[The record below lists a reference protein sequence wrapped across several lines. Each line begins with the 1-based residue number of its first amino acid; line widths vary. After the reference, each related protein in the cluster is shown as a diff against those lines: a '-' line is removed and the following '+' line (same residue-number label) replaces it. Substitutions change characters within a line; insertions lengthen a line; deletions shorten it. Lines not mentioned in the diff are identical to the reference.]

1 MNKWLLNIQTLQMIY
16 KNSKYISNI
25 FNNVSYKYDF
35 FNNLFSLG
43 LHFLWKRKLIS
54 LLKPKNGEEWADL
67 CCGTGDMSFLLN
79 ELVIPSGKVFG
90 IDISEELL
98 KIAKR
103 KSNKLVNRVI
113 NWEKKDI
120 FDLDTKL
127 KKYDGICMSYG
138 LRNLRNVDDGIQK
151 VFLLLKDNGRAGF
164 LDFNHSE
171 KNSLSSIFQKLYLRF
186 IVVPISSLFNLK
198 EEYSYI
204 ESSINEFP
212 KGSKLIYLAKKIG
225 FKEVRYITIFGD
237 QMGIFLLKK

>member
-1 MNKWLLNIQTLQMIY
+1 MIY

-25 FNNVSYKYDF
+25 FNNVSSKYDF

-43 LHFLWKRKLIS
+43 LHFSWKRKLIG

-164 LDFNHSE
+164 LDFNHSKE
-171 KNSLSSIFQKLYLRF
+171 NSLSSIFQKLYLRF
-186 IVVPISSLFNLK
+186 IVVPISSLFGLK

-204 ESSINEFP
+204 ENSIKTFP
-212 KGSKLIYLAKKIG
+212 KGAELIYLAKKIG
-225 FKEVRYITIFGD
+225 FKKVNYITLFGG
-237 QMGIFLLKK
+237 QMGILILKK

>member
-1 MNKWLLNIQTLQMIY
+1 MIY
-16 KNSKYISNI
+16 KNSKYIRNI
-25 FNNVSYKYDF
+25 FNNVSYKYDY

-43 LHFLWKRKLIS
+43 LHFLWKRKLIG
-54 LLKPKNGEEWADL
+54 LLKPKNGEQWADL
-67 CCGTGDMSFLLN
+67 CCGTGDISFLLN
-79 ELVIPSGKVFG
+79 ELIIPRGKVYG
-90 IDISEELL
+90 IDISEKLL

-103 KSNKLVNRVI
+103 KSNKLGNRVI

-164 LDFNHSE
+164 LDFNHSKE
-171 KNSLSSIFQKLYLRF
+171 NSISSIFQKLYLRF
-186 IVVPISSLFNLK
+186 IVVPISGLFNLR

-204 ESSINEFP
+204 EKSIEGFP
-212 KGSKLIYLAKKIG
+212 KGAKLIYLAKKIG
-225 FKEVRYITIFGD
+225 FREAKYITLFGK

>member
-1 MNKWLLNIQTLQMIY
+1 MIY

-43 LHFLWKRKLIS
+43 LHSLWKRKLIG

-67 CCGTGDMSFLLN
+67 CCGTGDMTLLLN
-79 ELVIPSGKVFG
+79 ELVTPNGKVFG
-90 IDISEELL
+90 VDISEQLL
-98 KIAKR
+98 KIAQK
-103 KSNKLVNRVI
+103 KSNNLDNAVI
-113 NWEKKDI
+113 YWQKQDI
-120 FDLDTKL
+120 FDLNTQLWKF
-127 KKYDGICMSYG
+127 DGICMSYG
-138 LRNLRNVDDGIQK
+138 LRNLNNVEDGIQK

-164 LDFNHSE
+164 LDFNHSR
-171 KNSLSSIFQKLYLRF
+171 KSSLPAIFQKLYLRF

-204 ESSINEFP
+204 ENSIKTFP
-212 KGSKLIYLAKKIG
+212 RGEKLIYIAKKIG
-225 FKEVRYITIFGD
+225 FKNVKYITLFWG